1 MSDVYVHI
9 GLPKTGT
16 TSIQLALKESAPALA
31 SHGVE
36 LSGGRHRVQRLAV
49 YDLLGRRIE
58 GDEIHDVAG
67 AWKQLVEQIDASAT
81 PTAVISEELL
91 SASRPRQ
98 IRSLVKSLSAHRVFV
113 IVGVRDFGRSIPSA
127 WQQEVVKGH
136 SFTWAEFAAAI
147 RDPAEGPAT
156 AGVSFRLRFDLLRI
170 LDTWERV
177 VPRERIRLVTVP
189 PQGSPPNL
197 LLDRF
202 GEVIGVPE
210 GTLRGQIQ
218 TRNEALGAVE
228 VEVLRRLNTI
238 LRAELS
244 PAQHI
249 AVVQGA
255 LRAGLA
261 GREGARRLTLPRQ
274 ELPWVSEWTEALVAE
289 LTERGYEVHGDLAD
303 LAPVA
308 ADPTA
313 RSLDDV
319 TDAEL
324 LEPTE
329 EALRALSFSYAS
341 LWKRHQR
348 LKGRQEADASM
359 TTRLTSSARAASFG
373 VRMSA
378 LDHADRN
385 RFLGWLSRVY
395 LRATSRR

>member
-1 MSDVYVHI
+1 MSDVFVHI

-16 TSIQLALKESAPALA
+16 TSIQLALKESAPELA
-31 SHGVE
+31 AHGVE
-36 LSGGRHRVQRLAV
+36 LTGGRHRVQRLAV

-58 GDEIHDVAG
+58 GDEVHDVAG
-67 AWKQLVEQIDASAT
+67 AWKHLVEQLDESAAT
-81 PTAVISEELL
+81 TAVISEELL

-113 IVGVRDFGRSIPSA
+113 VIGVRDFGRSIPSA

-136 SFTWAEFAAAI
+136 SFTWSEFAAAI
-147 RDPAEGPAT
+147 RDPAEGPAS

-189 PQGSPPNL
+189 PKGSPPEL

-210 GTLRGQIQ
+210 GTLRGQAP

-228 VEVLRRLNTI
+228 VEVLRRLNSV
-238 LRAELS
+238 LRSELS

-261 GREGARRLTLPRQ
+261 GREGSRRLPLPQQ
-274 ELPWVSEWTEALVAE
+274 ELPWVSEWTEALVTE
-289 LTERGYEVHGDLAD
+289 LRQRGYEVHGDLKD
-303 LAPVA
+303 LEPTA
-308 ADPTA
+308 ADPA
-313 RSLDDV
+313 ERPLDDV

-329 EALRALSFSYAS
+329 QALRALSLSHAS

-348 LKGRQEADASM
+348 LRGRQEADASVA
-359 TTRLTSSARAASFG
+359 TRLTSSARAASFG

>member
-31 SHGVE
+31 AHGVE

-58 GDEIHDVAG
+58 GDEVHDVAG
-67 AWKQLVEQIDASAT
+67 AWKHLVEQIDASAA
-81 PTAVISEELL
+81 PTAILSEELL
-91 SASRPRQ
+91 TVSRPRQ

-113 IVGVRDFGRSIPSA
+113 VIGVRDFGRSIPSA

-136 SFTWAEFAAAI
+136 SFTWSEFAAAI
-147 RDPAEGPAT
+147 RDPSEGPAT

-177 VPRERIRLVTVP
+177 IPRERIRLVTVP
-189 PQGSPPNL
+189 PPGSPSDL

-202 GEVIGVPE
+202 GDVLGVPH
-210 GTLRGQIQ
+210 GTLRGQVQ
-218 TRNEALGAVE
+218 KRNEALGAVE
-228 VEVLRRLNTI
+228 VEVLRRLNTV
-238 LRAELS
+238 LKSELS

-255 LRAGLA
+255 LRTGLA
-261 GREGARRLTLPRQ
+261 GREGSRRLTLPQ
-274 ELPWVSEWTEALVAE
+274 EELPWVEEWTKDLVGE
-289 LTERGYEVHGDLAD
+289 LSARAYRVHGDLAD
-303 LAPVA
+303 LEPALGSPGE
-308 ADPTA
+308 

-319 TDAEL
+319 TEAEL

-329 EALRALSFSYAS
+329 AALRALSFSYAS

-348 LKGRQEADASM
+348 LKGRQEGDASVA
-359 TTRLTSSARAASFG
+359 TRLTSSARAASFG

-378 LDHADRN
+378 LDQADRN

-395 LRATSRR
+395 LRVTSRR

>member
-31 SHGVE
+31 AHGIE
-36 LSGGRHRVQRLAV
+36 LTGGRHRVQRLAV

-58 GDEIHDVAG
+58 GDEVHDVAG
-67 AWKQLVEQIDASAT
+67 AWKRLVEQIDESAA

-91 SASRPRQ
+91 SVSRPRQ

-113 IVGVRDFGRSIPSA
+113 VVGVRDFARSIPSA

-136 SFTWAEFAAAI
+136 SFTWSEFAAAI
-147 RDPAEGPAT
+147 RDPAQGPAT
-156 AGVSFRLRFDLLRI
+156 AAVTFRLRFDLLRI

-189 PQGSPPNL
+189 PPGSPPEL

-202 GEVIGVPE
+202 GEAIGAPQ
-210 GTLRGQIQ
+210 GTLRGQSQ

-228 VEVLRRLNTI
+228 VEVLRRLNTV
-238 LRAELS
+238 LRSELS

-261 GREGARRLTLPRQ
+261 GRAGARRLTLPQ
-274 ELPWVSEWTEALVAE
+274 DELSWVSEWTEALVAE
-289 LTERGYEVHGDLAD
+289 LTVRGYEVYGDLTD
-303 LAPVA
+303 LEPA
-308 ADPTA
+308 AA
-313 RSLDDV
+313 RAGERPLDDV
-319 TDAEL
+319 TEAEL
-324 LEPTE
+324 FEPTE
-329 EALRALSFSYAS
+329 EALCALSLSYAS

-348 LKGRQEADASM
+348 LKGRQEADASVG
-359 TTRLTSSARAASFG
+359 TRLSSSARAASFG

-378 LDHADRN
+378 LDQADRN
-385 RFLGWLSRVY
+385 RFLGWLSRLY